1 MFSSDTKERFK
12 NFSYGL
18 ISGITSRTITQPY
31 EMVKIR
37 KQTGTANV
45 YESSLSIIRSIT
57 NNEGFL
63 ALWKGNLA
71 NSIRIG
77 YQNGLLFL
85 AYHQTKK
92 WSNDLFPDNKL
103 ACSIFSGSVSGLLG
117 GIAALPL
124 EITRTRLSIQTK
136 DPIYRSVF
144 DGLNQMRKIGI
155 REFFHGLTP
164 TMMGFVPFCGIN
176 YSVFY
181 YLQDNFTLDKRSYW
195 FNLQNLIYGTISAI
209 CALAIVYP
217 TDCLRKKMHLQNFK
231 STDNPVM
238 QYDNFRHC
246 FKSYI

>member
-1 MFSSDTKERFK
+1 MTFS
-12 NFSYGL
+12 
-18 ISGITSRTITQPY
+18 
-31 EMVKIR
+31 
-37 KQTGTANV
+37 
-45 YESSLSIIRSIT
+45 
-57 NNEGFL
+57 
-63 ALWKGNLA
+63 
-71 NSIRIG
+71 
-77 YQNGLLFL
+77 
-85 AYHQTKK
+85 
-92 WSNDLFPDNKL
+92 DNKL

-117 GIAALPL
+117 GIAALPRG
-124 EITRTRLSIQTK
+124 TRTRLSIQTK

-164 TMMGFVPFCGIN
+164 TMIGFVSHFVELIISN
-176 YSVFY
+176 VY
-181 YLQDNFTLDKRSYW
+181 YLQGQFYTDKRSYW

-246 FKSYI
+246 LSHTFKTEGIRGFYRGMIAGYQKLLPSNAISFMILSFKD